1 MDTDYIRSHIRTIL
15 DFPEEGI
22 QFKDITP
29 LLLDSKANELT
40 LSALLEPFKTLSI
53 DKIVGLESRGF
64 LFGPSLAKD
73 LRAGFVPAR
82 KKGKLPYK
90 TTQKEYGLEY
100 GQDVL
105 EMHIDAIKPGENVVI
120 HDDLLATGG
129 TAKAATDL
137 VLELGGKVIGYSFI
151 IELSFLSGKNQLL
164 EGIPI
169 HYIIQY

>member
-1 MDTDYIRSHIRTIL
+1 M
-15 DFPEEGI
+15 
-22 QFKDITP
+22 
-29 LLLDSKANELT
+29 
-40 LSALLEPFKTLSI
+40 
-53 DKIVGLESRGF
+53 GLESRGF

-82 KKGKLPYK
+82 KKGKLPYT
-90 TTQKEYGLEY
+90 TTQKVYGLEY

-105 EMHIDAIKPGENVVI
+105 EMHIDAIKAGEKVII

-129 TAKAATDL
+129 TAKAATEL
-137 VLELGGKVIGYSFI
+137 VLELGGEVIGYSFI
-151 IELSFLSGKNQLL
+151 IELSFLSGKDQLL

>member
-1 MDTDYIRSHIRTIL
+1 MDTDYIRSHIRNIP

-29 LLLDSKANELT
+29 LLLDAKANELT
-40 LSALLEPFKTLSI
+40 LSALLEPYKTLSV

-82 KKGKLPYK
+82 KKGKLPYT
-90 TTQKEYGLEY
+90 TTQKVYGLEY

-105 EMHIDAIKPGENVVI
+105 EMHIDAIKAGEKVII
-120 HDDLLATGG
+120 HDDLLATSG
-129 TAKAATDL
+129 TAKAATEL
-137 VLELGGKVIGYSFI
+137 VLELGGEVIGYSFI
-151 IELSFLSGKNQLL
+151 IELSFLSGKDQLL

>member
-1 MDTDYIRSHIRTIL
+1 MDTDYIRSHIRTIP

>member
-1 MDTDYIRSHIRTIL
+1 MDTDYIRSHIRNIP
-15 DFPEEGI
+15 DFPEKGI

-29 LLLDSKANELT
+29 ILLDAKAYELT
-40 LSALLEPFKTLSI
+40 LSALLEPYKTLSV

-73 LRAGFVPAR
+73 LQAGFVPAR
-82 KKGKLPYK
+82 KKGKLPYT

-105 EMHIDAIKPGENVVI
+105 EMHIDAIKAGEKVII

-129 TAKAATDL
+129 TAKAATEL
-137 VLELGGKVIGYSFI
+137 VLELGGQVIGYSFI
-151 IELSFLSGKNQLL
+151 IELSFLSGKDQLL

>member
-1 MDTDYIRSHIRTIL
+1 MDKDYIRSHIRNIP
-15 DFPEEGI
+15 DFPEKGI

-29 LLLDSKANELT
+29 LLLDANANELT
-40 LSALLEPFKTLSI
+40 LSALLEPYKTLSV

-82 KKGKLPYK
+82 KKGKLPYR

-105 EMHIDAIKPGENVVI
+105 EMHIDAIKAGEKVII

-129 TAKAATDL
+129 TAKAATEL
-137 VLELGGKVIGYSFI
+137 VLELGGEVIGYSFI
-151 IELSFLSGKNQLL
+151 IELSFLSGKDQLL

-169 HYIIQY
+169 HYIIRY

>member
-1 MDTDYIRSHIRTIL
+1 MDTDYIRSHIRNIP
-15 DFPEEGI
+15 DFPEKGI

-29 LLLDSKANELT
+29 LLLDAKANELT
-40 LSALLEPFKTLSI
+40 LSALLEPYKTLSV

-82 KKGKLPYK
+82 KKGKLPYT
-90 TTQKEYGLEY
+90 TTQKKYGLEY

-105 EMHIDAIKPGENVVI
+105 EMHIDAIKAGEKVII

-129 TAKAATDL
+129 TAKAATEL
-137 VLELGGKVIGYSFI
+137 VLELGGEVIGYSFI
-151 IELSFLSGKNQLL
+151 IELSFLSGKDQLL

-169 HYIIQY
+169 HYIIRY

>member
-1 MDTDYIRSHIRTIL
+1 MDTDYIRSHIRNIP
-15 DFPEEGI
+15 DFPEKGI

-29 LLLDSKANELT
+29 LLLNSKANELT
-40 LSALLEPFKTLSI
+40 LSALLKPYKTLSV

-82 KKGKLPYK
+82 KKGKLPYI

-100 GQDVL
+100 GEDVL
-105 EMHIDAIKPGENVVI
+105 EMHIDAIKAGEKVII

-129 TAKAATDL
+129 TAKAATEL
-137 VLELGGKVIGYSFI
+137 VLELGGQVIGYSFI
-151 IELSFLSGKNQLL
+151 IELSFLSGKDQLL